1 MFALCSIASYPDRV
15 VRSRMLKA
23 HNLTARRGF
32 THLFTDLTFDVD
44 RGDALLI
51 TGANGSGKTTLLRIL
66 AGLTAPAAGSVR
78 WRGAEVS
85 AFSGAVRQDVAFVG
99 HLPALN
105 DALTAQENLMM
116 LLSLSG
122 DPVRVDEVRAALSAV
137 ALDRQSSLPVRVLS
151 QGQRRRVALARLA
164 LARRTLWLL
173 DEPAMALDAAGETT
187 LIDLIT
193 RHLAEH
199 GCVVA
204 TTHQPLS
211 LGPARVSTLAL
222 SP

>member
-1 MFALCSIASYPDRV
+1 
-15 VRSRMLKA
+15 MLKA

-32 THLFTDLTFDVD
+32 THLFADLTFTV
-44 RGDALLI
+44 GSGEALLV

-85 AFSGAVRQDVAFVG
+85 AFSAAVRQDVAFVG

-116 LLSLSG
+116 LLALSG
-122 DPVRVDEVRAALSAV
+122 DPARAGEVHAALSAV
-137 ALDRQSSLPVRVLS
+137 ALDPQSSLPARVLS
-151 QGQRRRVALARLA
+151 QGQRRRVALARLT

-173 DEPAMALDAAGETT
+173 DEPATALDADGATI
-187 LIDLIT
+187 LSDLIT
-193 RHLAEH
+193 RHLAGH

-204 TTHQPLS
+204 TTHQPLAFET
-211 LGPARVSTLAL
+211 ARVTTLAL
-222 SP
+222 GS